1 VRRGCEAAYL
11 FRGPTVKEE
20 DYMRMALSLGKRG
33 LGSASPNPMV
43 GAVLVKGKHIVGK
56 GYHKKAGLFH
66 AEIVAINEAK
76 EEARGATLF
85 VNLEPCAHVGKTP
98 PCVEAVVRAGI
109 KKVVVSMLD
118 PNPRVNGKGV
128 EALRNAGIDVKVG
141 LLEEEAKKLNEAF
154 MVNMEK
160 KRPFF
165 IMKAAVSLDGKIA
178 TKTCDSKWI
187 SNEQS
192 RRHVNQLR
200 SVMDGVMVGI
210 NTVISDNPLLVPKV
224 AKPKKIPIRIILDSK
239 LRIPLSCDVVK
250 TAEKYPTWIFAS
262 EDSRHDKEIRL
273 KSLGLDVIRVPKDD
287 NGRVSLKHVCDN
299 LHQREMQSVLVEGG
313 GELNSGLLKEGLL
326 DKILLFYAPILIGG
340 KNALNLI
347 GGKGIDFLRDA
358 HKLDVVTVKRFK
370 EDIYVEAY
378 VHRDY

>member
-1 VRRGCEAAYL
+1 M
-11 FRGPTVKEE
+11 KEE